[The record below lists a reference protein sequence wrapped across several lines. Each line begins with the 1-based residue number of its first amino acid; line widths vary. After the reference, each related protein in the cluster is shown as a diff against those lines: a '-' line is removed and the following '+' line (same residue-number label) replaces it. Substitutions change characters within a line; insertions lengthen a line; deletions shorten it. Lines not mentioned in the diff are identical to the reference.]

1 VDEKGGKKDDDTP
14 AIEIWLWEWYYGLQK
29 VKVTR
34 NDIAKKSRRE
44 EKKGKRDEI
53 ICVEDLRFRSGRE
66 HDGWP
71 VDR

>member
-1 VDEKGGKKDDDTP
+1 
-14 AIEIWLWEWYYGLQK
+14 